1 MCKSRWRHPDNDDR
15 HPIACVHGAPCEL
28 TTLLEEQVSADSIET
43 AELEKDNLM
52 ARRSYIGAVVIALG
66 H

>member
-15 HPIACVHGAPCEL
+15 HPIAWVHGAPSEL
-28 TTLLEEQVSADSIET
+28 TTLSEEQVSADSMET
-43 AELEKDNLM
+43 AELEEHNLM
-52 ARRSYIGAVVIALG
+52 AGRSYIGAVVIALG